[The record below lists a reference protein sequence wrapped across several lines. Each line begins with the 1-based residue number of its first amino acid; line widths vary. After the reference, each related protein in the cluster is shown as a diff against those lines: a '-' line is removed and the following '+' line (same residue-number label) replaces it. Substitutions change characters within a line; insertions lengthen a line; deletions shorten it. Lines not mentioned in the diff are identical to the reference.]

1 MNKAVLELRDV
12 RVAHDGRDTLAV
24 PHLEV
29 MLGETL
35 GVIGPN
41 GAGKSTLLR
50 VLALLQRPDEGELYM
65 GGRRVNLGGD
75 LLPYRRRLAIVFQEA
90 LLLNASVYDNAA
102 MGLRFRGT
110 PKQEAAKKVDFWL
123 ERLGIA
129 HLRARAART
138 LSGGEAQR
146 VSLARALSLEPEVLL
161 LDEPF
166 SALDAPTRID
176 LIDDLE
182 RILAETPMTTVFVTH
197 DRGEA
202 LALCDRLAVMIDGRI
217 EQIDGPNEVFSSPAS
232 EDVAAFVGVDNIIP
246 GCLEAQSGGLAHI
259 RIGEALMI
267 QAVSD
272 WQAGQRVLVLLR
284 PEDVT
289 LTLWDGEVRPS
300 SARNALRGVISR
312 LMPLGPLAR
321 VVVDCGF
328 PLVVLITHQSLLDM
342 GLAPGVEIL
351 ASFKATAI
359 HLIRKD

>member
-1 MNKAVLELRDV
+1 
-12 RVAHDGRDTLAV
+12 
-24 PHLEV
+24 
-29 MLGETL
+29 
-35 GVIGPN
+35 
-41 GAGKSTLLR
+41 
-50 VLALLQRPDEGELYM
+50 
-65 GGRRVNLGGD
+65 
-75 LLPYRRRLAIVFQEA
+75 
-90 LLLNASVYDNAA
+90 
-102 MGLRFRGT
+102 
-110 PKQEAAKKVDFWL
+110 
-123 ERLGIA
+123 
-129 HLRARAART
+129 
-138 LSGGEAQR
+138 
-146 VSLARALSLEPEVLL
+146 
-161 LDEPF
+161 
-166 SALDAPTRID
+166 
-176 LIDDLE
+176 
-182 RILAETPMTTVFVTH
+182 MTTVFVTH

-217 EQIDGPNEVFSSPAS
+217 KQIDGPNEVFSSPTS

-289 LTLWDGEVRPS
+289 LTLWDGSVRLS

-342 GLAPGVEIL
+342 GLAPGVEVL